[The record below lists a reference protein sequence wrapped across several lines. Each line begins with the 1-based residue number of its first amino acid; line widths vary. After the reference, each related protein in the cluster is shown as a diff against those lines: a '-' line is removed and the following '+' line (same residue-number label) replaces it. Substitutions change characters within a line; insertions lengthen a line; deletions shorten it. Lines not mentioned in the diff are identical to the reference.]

1 MNNNNLIK
9 SISLIKRMNSH
20 MTLTEAEEY
29 ENSLKGQELCLVNSD
44 DVFNL
49 DNIPMEVLDNA
60 WKRYHPFLLTIDH
73 RHPLSNHLIK
83 EGTDYKK
90 QLEFVK
96 DVITNTFPIPQENFV
111 IKEGNHG
118 LFAAILIALTDDNL
132 DVIEEAMEKKRF
144 FRSQPTDE
152 KILTDRKN
160 RKWLDVRF
168 EPMDPDDVTED
179 IHRLYN
185 SLYHLAPSKFENE
198 IKRNGLIVS
207 NRNSEYK
214 YSEERVFFMEG
225 DVSNEDIQQLVNTLY
240 DQALNKNID
249 GLTPSYTLFKFDLNK
264 LDRTFRFF
272 YDINEP
278 KGIYTKSN
286 VPPSAIVEVKTITAK
301 TSSPLQLN
309 NFR

>member
-1 MNNNNLIK
+1 MKKNRSLIE
-9 SISLIKRMNSH
+9 SISLIKRMDSH

-29 ENSLKGQELCLVNSD
+29 VDKLKEQEISFTNSD
-44 DVFNL
+44 DIFNL
-49 DNIPMEVLDNA
+49 DSIPMEVLDNA
-60 WKRYHPFLLTIDH
+60 WKRYHPFLFSIDH
-73 RHPLSNHLIK
+73 RHPLSNNLLE
-83 EGTDYKK
+83 EGTDYRK
-90 QLEFVK
+90 QLEFIK

-132 DVIEEAMEKKRF
+132 DVIEDAMEKKRF

-152 KILTDRKN
+152 KLLTDRKK

-179 IHRLYN
+179 IHRLYGY
-185 SLYHLAPSKFENE
+185 LYHLAPSKFEKE
-198 IKRNGLIVS
+198 IKDNGLLVS
-207 NRNSEYK
+207 NRNSEFR

-225 DVSNEDIQQLVNTLY
+225 DVSDKDIQALVNTLY
-240 DQALNKNID
+240 AQSLKKNIE

-264 LDRTFRFF
+264 LESNFRFF

-286 VPPSAIVEVKTITAK
+286 VPPSAIVEMKTIIAK
-301 TSSPLQLN
+301 TSSLLQLN
-309 NFR
+309 NL